1 MLRKYCKLNANDYC
15 NINYIVYL
23 PEKLDENM
31 PLLLFLHGIGERG
44 ENIEAVEKY
53 ALPKYMNKF
62 DIPYIVVAPQCTS
75 NNFWDYHLRD
85 VEKVLEEVYEKYK
98 YNKSRVCILGSS
110 MGAFG
115 AWNYIISRPHFFKG
129 IVSVSGG
136 IMLPMNQTLLP
147 LKEKAILIYHGS
159 DDDVIDVNESI
170 SAYDKL
176 KSINS
181 TNIEL
186 KIIENDNHF
195 LTSHAFKDKY
205 LYEWLEKNI

>member
-1 MLRKYCKLNANDYC
+1 
-15 NINYIVYL
+15 
-23 PEKLDENM
+23 
-31 PLLLFLHGIGERG
+31 
-44 ENIEAVEKY
+44 
-53 ALPKYMNKF
+53 
-62 DIPYIVVAPQCTS
+62 
-75 NNFWDYHLRD
+75 
-85 VEKVLEEVYEKYK
+85 
-98 YNKSRVCILGSS
+98 
-110 MGAFG
+110 
-115 AWNYIISRPHFFKG
+115 
-129 IVSVSGG
+129 
-136 IMLPMNQTLLP
+136 MLPMNQTLLP

-195 LTSHAFKDKY
+195 LTSHAFKDKH